1 MTAARTANGVRALDA
16 GQAQVILALGAL
28 LVNVRSAI
36 LPAVPSELE
45 PLSDAGKEAQKRAIF
60 LLSLVNIS

>member
-28 LVNVRSAI
+28 LVNVRLSI
-36 LPAVPSELE
+36 LPAVLSELE
-45 PLSDAGKEAQKRAIF
+45 PLPNTGKE
-60 LLSLVNIS
+60 S